1 MDYKRVKE
9 QKNTAQRECAARVII
24 AVMAGI
30 IAVLTVA
37 VVVLTISVSRTK
49 AMYEEALQDRAEMQ
63 EEINALTDGKTDV
76 SGNYGAKSDE
86 TDIPFVTEGGEEID
100 ESGGDNQ

>member
-9 QKNTAQRECAARVII
+9 QNYTAERARAARIII
-24 AVMAGI
+24 AAMACI

-37 VVVLTISVSRTK
+37 AAVLYSSVSRTK
-49 AMYEEALQDRAEMQ
+49 AMYDEALKDRAAMQ
-63 EEINALTDGKTDV
+63 EEINRLTSSNTEV
-76 SGNYGAKSDE
+76 SENYGAKDNE
-86 TDIPFVTEGGEEID
+86 TNIPFVTEGGEELD

>member
-9 QKNTAQRECAARVII
+9 QKQAAKKENAARIII
-24 AVMAGI
+24 AVMACI

-37 VVVLTISVSRTK
+37 AVVLTISVSRTK
-49 AMYEEALQDRAEMQ
+49 AMYEEALQDRIEMQ

-86 TDIPFVTEGGEEID
+86 TNIPFVTEGGEETD
-100 ESGGDNQ
+100 ESGGNN

>member
-1 MDYKRVKE
+1 MDYKRLKE
-9 QKNTAQRECAARVII
+9 QKQAAKKESAARIII
-24 AVMAGI
+24 AVMACI

-37 VVVLTISVSRTK
+37 VIVLFISVHRTK

-63 EEINALTDGKTDV
+63 EEINALTHGKTDV

-100 ESGGDNQ
+100 ESGGDN